1 MGPTA
6 ILLLIVA
13 AWTANVYCGLIS
25 DNCQIGGYR
34 LPNGTCVC
42 HRYWHGDNGTCSDIV
57 CLNGGYSQ
65 NGTVFCQCPTGYLGP
80 HCDPVM
86 LSQAPASA
94 FVKQSTFNVV
104 IYNVFT
110 DFWGKAGFNHF
121 KESVK
126 NHLET
131 YNYNQYNLG
140 VYKEGVNATDE
151 YPVQHLGESNEDTF
165 LANLENEM
173 PLYPSVYGCVN
184 LPFYEPMYNL
194 LTKLGL
200 RDSAVTVV
208 TQFPPADDD
217 VNRGKLQELA
227 TAFNIRINVVWISD
241 ETFIRCFFGGK
252 INPQY
257 EKLKNL
263 AFTTGGLFV
272 PQKYAPD
279 EDPQFTDVVISSHYQ
294 YQPLAFG
301 TAMDCTNQI
310 TVSWQTSL
318 TGTFVVTEG
327 ELIASYG
334 CTLQPLNG
342 SLANGQLMFTVFN
355 STNNECSL
363 TLSNPNAA
371 CSARVFA
378 SDTDNSGL
386 RLYSSFVED
395 VVIDSSK
402 YQPTTGNPFYF
413 VLHAEKNGMTLK
425 NIQITKTV
433 LFMGEKVSK
442 EMDMVGRS
450 SPAVF
455 DMISKEPITCSSQ
468 GPDLLWAEVYMNVSV
483 GSRTTTEFRSEKRY
497 IVFKCYDGY
506 IQSTTTTASSTSTRI
521 TSTSASAST
530 FSAAPTSPSNA
541 PTDSKSSSADSST
554 STSTPTAPATSTFT
568 SNVATNS
575 APSNADGTAST
586 STSTTADAAST
597 STSTTTTTTTV
608 STTTPIPVPNNFPV
622 DNPITF
628 AYGFANTIPKP
639 LYEIF
644 AVTTLNTVMNYFGY
658 FGVVRFEVLNGTNI
672 AYHPEKDIASFQSAV
687 YNQFGYGTVPGTPPS
702 SDSQVLQALKS
713 VANSDKVYENS
724 LIVFCLDKLPRSP
737 QYNQFATLVNKNV
750 KTIFLMDKELLR
762 RELGFKRTAAPL
774 NEIAA
779 ATNGHLI
786 ISDQTNTT
794 DFQNLMNL
802 LYSNGPSQSLLF
814 ARSMKYQTTSTDLG
828 ILDVN
833 EKLQVTITATTSV
846 YEAPDLRDFNIK
858 VTFKS
863 STNQIVAS
871 LNHPNNSN
879 FFTDTVTLEPDQFNV
894 IVDMTYALEKDVH
907 IRMWIPRT
915 DRHLKVQYADLDM
928 KPLTTGPDTVNG
940 AAARVTVFGGAPGA
954 NLSIDIRDCEG
965 AAVKLYDANQWQ
977 QVTNTGDAFFV
988 PFFCVGNSSTTSQ
1001 CAAGTQNKYHV
1012 QYTSSDGL
1020 SEMRSFLCSQS
1031 GLGNAANCL
1040 QKNSK
1045 GDFECSEESSPF
1057 YRGPTGKLRDCS
1069 DRGHLVYD
1077 NSGGSY
1083 VCQCDPGFTGES
1095 CETGICPQSNTSTD
1109 GVDVQYRSYTVVIG
1123 VDFYNYGVESVLLE
1137 DASNIVSLKSEPST
1151 IWRYQLIVYCDNK
1164 KALPVY
1170 IGGSFDEFNKAIK
1183 SDPGS
1188 LGIFCS
1194 ETANPE
1200 DPFDLTDVFQAA
1212 VSGLGRLVRGIIVF
1226 YTEKQSYMQ
1235 VDLEKFISVSRNYRQ
1250 ELYTVAID
1258 PNGKESLPYDN
1269 FKDLRAATFST
1280 GGNILFMD
1288 GNPTT
1293 PQFSA
1298 FSEMISSVT
1307 SLALLTP
1314 SQVGNTPVTVESG
1327 ATGYVFLSYRDVNS
1341 VKVASDDG
1349 NMLAPV
1355 TVIGRFSAVYKL
1367 KGAKKY
1373 VISGLNSNDY
1383 SASVVILNG
1392 LTPSFTIVNERTD
1405 DEWTAFASPTSVAGP
1420 SIALTLPPGWH
1431 APRDNTSMY
1440 RVSARPTC
1448 NFGYTAFSVFPP
1460 MSPGANMVTVSLTDG
1475 TTTVNRVIPVGVTSQ
1490 MVCQNDGRAGP
1501 TMCSCSSD
1509 FTAPDCSRPICQQ
1522 GELNTWGDACA
1533 CEWNS
1538 AGGRLCKWKSSA
1550 R

>member
-1 MGPTA
+1 MATTARAVISYASTEDIPRMEPFSANVQQDILVPIA
-6 ILLLIVA
+6 ILV
-13 AWTANVYCGLIS
+13 
-25 DNCQIGGYR
+25 
-34 LPNGTCVC
+34 
-42 HRYWHGDNGTCSDIV
+42 
-57 CLNGGYSQ
+57 
-65 NGTVFCQCPTGYLGP
+65 
-80 HCDPVM
+80 VM
-86 LSQAPASA
+86 LLPAPASA

-126 NHLET
+126 NHLKT

-140 VYKEGVNATDE
+140 VYKEGASSNDE
-151 YPVQHLGESNEDTF
+151 YPVQYVGESSEDTF
-165 LANLENEM
+165 LTNLQNEV
-173 PLYPSVYGCVN
+173 PVYPSVYGCMN
-184 LPFYEPMYNL
+184 LPFYKPMYNL

-200 RDSAVTVV
+200 RDTAVTVV

-217 VNRGKLQELA
+217 LYRDKLQELA

-241 ETFIRCFFGGK
+241 ETFIRCFLEK
-252 INPQY
+252 KTNPQY
-257 EKLKNL
+257 DKLKKL

-272 PQKYAPD
+272 PQKYAPGD
-279 EDPQFTDVVISSHYQ
+279 APQFTDVVISSHYQ

-301 TAMDCTNQI
+301 TAKDCTDQI

-327 ELIASYG
+327 EVIASYG
-334 CTLQPLNG
+334 CTLQPFNG
-342 SLANGQLMFTVFN
+342 SLANGQLMFTVTN

-413 VLHAEKNGMTLK
+413 VLHAEKNGMTVK

-433 LFMGEKVSK
+433 LFMGEKVNK
-442 EMDMVGRS
+442 EMDMVSRS

-455 DMISKEPITCSSQ
+455 DMISKEPITCSSE
-468 GPDLLWAEVYMNVSV
+468 GPDLLWAEVYLNVSV

-521 TSTSASAST
+521 TTTSASAST

-541 PTDSKSSSADSST
+541 PNDSKPTSTVSST
-554 STSTPTAPATSTFT
+554 STSTSTAPATSTST

-575 APSNADGTAST
+575 ASSNAD
-586 STSTTADAAST
+586 
-597 STSTTTTTTTV
+597 
-608 STTTPIPVPNNFPV
+608 VPNNFPV

-894 IVDMTYALEKDVH
+894 IVDMTYALGKDVH
-907 IRMWIPRT
+907 LRMWIPRT

-928 KPLTTGPDTVNG
+928 KPHPMGPDTVNG

-988 PFFCVGNSSTTSQ
+988 PFFCVANSSTTGQ

-1031 GLGNAANCL
+1031 SFGNAANCL
-1040 QKNSK
+1040 QKNSR

-1077 NSGGSY
+1077 NLGGSY

-1123 VDFYNYGVESVLLE
+1123 VDWFNYGLESVLLE
-1137 DASNIVSLKSEPST
+1137 DASNIVSLKSEPPT

-1170 IGGSFDEFNKAIK
+1170 IGGSFDEFNKEMK
-1183 SDPGS
+1183 SD
-1188 LGIFCS
+1188 LGGLFCS
-1194 ETANPE
+1194 ATTVQE

-1226 YTEKQSYMQ
+1226 YTEKQTSMQ
-1235 VDLEKFISVSRNYRQ
+1235 VDLERFISISRNYRQ
-1250 ELYTVAID
+1250 ELYLVAMD
-1258 PNGKESLPYDN
+1258 PNGVDSLPYDD

-1298 FSEMISSVT
+1298 FSDMISSVT

-1327 ATGYVFLSYRDVNS
+1327 ATGYVFLSYRDVSS

-1373 VISGLNSNDY
+1373 VISGFNSNDY
-1383 SASVVILNG
+1383 SASAVILNG
-1392 LTPSFTIVNERTD
+1392 LTPSFTIINERTD
-1405 DEWTAFASPTSVAGP
+1405 DEWTAFASPDSVAGP

-1431 APRDNTSMY
+1431 APRDNTLMY

-1460 MSPGANMVTVSLTDG
+1460 MSPGANIVTISLSDG

-1490 MVCQNDGRAGP
+1490 MVCQNGGKASP
-1501 TMCSCSSD
+1501 TMCSCPSD
-1509 FTAPDCSRPICQQ
+1509 FTTPDCSRPICQQ

-1533 CEWNS
+1533 CDWNS